1 MRSRKSRVLLSLALL
16 TLSIGFFAV
25 AESAASQRGGNGAG
39 PGNGNGNGGTLVP
52 LNDAEKATLVFMRE
66 EEKLARDVY
75 ITMFEKWDDK
85 IFSNISA
92 SEQRHMDA
100 LLQLLVKYGVPD
112 PAAGLAIGE
121 FKNPELQKAYD
132 ELVAQGEMSLQDAL
146 RVGRLIEEMDIEDL
160 LAAIDE
166 TSKTDLDRIYG
177 NLLNGS
183 YNHLR
188 AFTVHP
194 LCTIK

>member
-16 TLSIGFFAV
+16 TVSIGFFAV
-25 AESAASQRGGNGAG
+25 AGSVASQRGGNGAG
-39 PGNGNGNGGTLVP
+39 PGNGAGGALVP

-92 SEQRHMDA
+92 AEQRHMDA
-100 LLQLLVKYGVPD
+100 ILVQLVKYGVPD
-112 PAAGLAIGE
+112 PAAGLEIGS
-121 FKNPELQKAYD
+121 FKNADLQKAFD
-132 ELVAQGEMSLQDAL
+132 ELVAQGEMSLADAL

-166 TSKTDLDRIYG
+166 TSKTDLDRVYG
-177 NLLNGS
+177 NLLKAS
-183 YNHLR
+183 YAHLK

-194 LCTIK
+194 ACSIKQ

>member
-1 MRSRKSRVLLSLALL
+1 VRAKRNSTVAALALL
-16 TLSIGFFAV
+16 TLFIGFFAV
-25 AESAASQRGGNGAG
+25 ADGTAAQRGRKGGGLVSLSAA
-39 PGNGNGNGGTLVP
+39 
-52 LNDAEKATLVFMRE
+52 EEATLTFMRE

-75 ITMFEKWDDK
+75 ISMFETWEDR
-85 IFSNISA
+85 IFSNIA
-92 SEQRHMDA
+92 VSEQRHMDA
-100 LLQLLVKYGVPD
+100 LLQLLVKYGVSD
-112 PAAGLAIGE
+112 PATGLAVGE
-121 FKNPELQKAYD
+121 FKNPELQQAYTD
-132 ELVAQGEMSLQDAL
+132 LVAQGEMSLQDAL

-166 TSKTDLDRIYG
+166 TDKIDLNRVYS

-194 LCTIK
+194 ECSIK

>member
-1 MRSRKSRVLLSLALL
+1 
-16 TLSIGFFAV
+16 
-25 AESAASQRGGNGAG
+25 
-39 PGNGNGNGGTLVP
+39 
-52 LNDAEKATLVFMRE
+52 LNDAEKATLIFMRE

-75 ITMFEKWDDK
+75 ITLFEKWDDR

-100 LLQLLVKYGVPD
+100 ILAQLIKYGVLD

-121 FKNPELQKAYD
+121 FKNPDLQNAYD
-132 ELVAQGEMSLQDAL
+132 ELVAQGEMSIQDAL

-166 TSKTDLDRIYG
+166 TSKTDLDRVYG
-177 NLLNGS
+177 NLLKAS
-183 YNHLR
+183 YAHLR